1 MSGPALGRVI
11 AASGAGAV
19 IGATVTRADS
29 SFWSDIVAPML
40 PAALE
45 FLKSAP
51 KEATMTAAEVHALAL
66 KASVEAFSALLKAQQ
81 SARTPL
87 WKLALFLGIPA
98 AACGYA
104 LHQVGW
110 ANVGWVTPVKFEVGM
125 ARVVEQVSSRIVD
138 LGDMLHF
145 RFTETAK
152 AVQEVKEELSSE
164 IREVGE
170 SVQRIE
176 TRLEP
181 METDARRS
189 AQGVVV
195 LCDLV
200 ASSGLLSNASASSL
214 RRLDDFTRAGEEG
227 GGHQPLADGGS
238 SVARPPLPAPA
249 ATAEAP
255 TTFLRAIMAE
265 PPIMAQP

>member
-1 MSGPALGRVI
+1 
-11 AASGAGAV
+11 
-19 IGATVTRADS
+19 
-29 SFWSDIVAPML
+29 
-40 PAALE
+40 
-45 FLKSAP
+45 
-51 KEATMTAAEVHALAL
+51 
-66 KASVEAFSALLKAQQ
+66 
-81 SARTPL
+81 
-87 WKLALFLGIPA
+87 
-98 AACGYA
+98 
-104 LHQVGW
+104 
-110 ANVGWVTPVKFEVGM
+110 M
-125 ARVVEQVSSRIVD
+125 ARVVEQVSSRIMD
-138 LGDMLHF
+138 LGDMLNF
-145 RFTETAK
+145 RYTETAK

-189 AQGVVV
+189 AQGVEV

-227 GGHQPLADGGS
+227 GDPQPLADGGS

-249 ATAEAP
+249 AMAEAP